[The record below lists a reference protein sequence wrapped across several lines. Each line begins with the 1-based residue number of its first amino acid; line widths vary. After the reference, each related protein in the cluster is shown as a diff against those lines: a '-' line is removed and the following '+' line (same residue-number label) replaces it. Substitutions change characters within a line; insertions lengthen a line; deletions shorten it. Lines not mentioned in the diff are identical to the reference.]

1 MEGKAFPNFLTIC
14 GSHLAKRENLSQA
27 IPYKE
32 MSLSP
37 VALLIILH
45 TNPSAS
51 FLGAVSAMTVNASS
65 NYKEN

>member
-1 MEGKAFPNFLTIC
+1 MYC
-14 GSHLAKRENLSQA
+14 SHPAERENFPQA
-27 IPYKE
+27 VPCKDT
-32 MSLSP
+32 SLSP

-51 FLGAVSAMTVNASS
+51 FLGAVSEMTVNASS

>member
-1 MEGKAFPNFLTIC
+1 MC
-14 GSHLAKRENLSQA
+14 CSHLAERENFPQA
-27 IPYKE
+27 IPCKE

-37 VALLIILH
+37 VAFLIILH

-51 FLGAVSAMTVNASS
+51 FLGAVSEMPVNASS